1 MSSTPTRGPEADYQ
15 PLQVVSVSLADV
27 VRRLRAQAGVVIAIA
42 AVTGVLALVVSF
54 LLEKSYEAE
63 VDIEVGAVSGQ
74 FIESPRALA
83 DFIAS
88 EGFRRT
94 LEAELETGLRPGAIV
109 AQVVGGPEPTNT
121 AYVQVLARRA
131 SRVEAHATAER
142 VAQLIDA
149 RHRDVYAKATES
161 VTSYEKNL
169 ETSLAQLGQ
178 DIASIQDKLGTVAGA
193 AGGVTAM
200 LLQSNLADSRTRQ
213 LELQKQLKDSM
224 VARTLG
230 TKPTR
235 VAGPPTDDPRPVWPK
250 PVLFTAI
257 GIVLGAALGAVV
269 AAARG

>member
-1 MSSTPTRGPEADYQ
+1 MSSTPTRGPEANYQ
-15 PLQVVSVSLADV
+15 PLEVVSVSLADV
-27 VRRLRAQAGVVIAIA
+27 VRRLRAQAGVVAASAVIAG
-42 AVTGVLALVVSF
+42 AVALALA
-54 LLEKSYEAE
+54 LLLPKSYEAE
-63 VDIEVGAVSGQ
+63 VDIEVGTVSGQ
-74 FIESPRALA
+74 FLESPRALG
-83 DFIAS
+83 DFVAS

-94 LEAELETGLRPGAIV
+94 LETDLQVVLRPGAIV
-109 AQVVGGPEPTNT
+109 AQVVGGPEPNNT
-121 AYVQVLARRA
+121 AYVQVVARRA
-131 SRVEAHATAER
+131 TQAEARATAER

-149 RHRDVYAKATES
+149 RHRDSYASATES

-169 ETSLAQLGQ
+169 ENSLAQLGK
-178 DIASIQDKLGTVAGA
+178 DIGAIQDRLGTVAGA

-250 PVLFTAI
+250 PVLFVAI
-257 GIVLGAALGAVV
+257 GLALGAALGVVIAAV
-269 AAARG
+269 RG